1 MSKTLDQLVEAS
13 KTPGWRG
20 KVAAIVGVSYGLA
33 VIGLC
38 VIFIG
43 FLVLVMYACAAAAIH

>member
-1 MSKTLDQLVEAS
+1 MSKTLDQLMEAA

-20 KVAAIVGVSYGLA
+20 KVAAVVGVTYGLA

-43 FLVLVMYACAAAAIH
+43 FIVMVAWACAATAIH